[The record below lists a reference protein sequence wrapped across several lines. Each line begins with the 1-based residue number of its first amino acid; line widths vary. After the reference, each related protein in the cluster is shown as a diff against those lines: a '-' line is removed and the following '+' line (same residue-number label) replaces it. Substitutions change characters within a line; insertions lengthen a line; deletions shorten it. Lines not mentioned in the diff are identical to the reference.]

1 MNKKKF
7 SVLKRISMLSAV
19 IMLTLTAAFSLTAC
33 GKSNIPENTVF
44 SADDL
49 AGKSVGVQLGTTGD
63 IYVSDMESDGSG
75 TKVDITKEMMPYR
88 HLSRAKLMLLLSMHS
103 LLKHLSMPIATF
115 ACLMKIL

>member
-1 MNKKKF
+1 MNKKKL

-75 TKVDITKEMMPYR
+75 TKVERFNKGNDAIQALKQGKIDAVVIDAQP
-88 HLSRAKLMLLLSMHS
+88 AKAFVNANSDL
-103 LLKHLSMPIATF
+103 
-115 ACLMKIL
+115 

>member
-1 MNKKKF
+1 MNKKKL

-49 AGKSVGVQLGTTGD
+49 DGKSVGVPV
-63 IYVSDMESDGSG
+63 IYMFP
-75 TKVDITKEMMPYR
+75 IWN
-88 HLSRAKLMLLLSMHS
+88 LMAPELR
-103 LLKHLSMPIATF
+103 
-115 ACLMKIL
+115 

>member
-1 MNKKKF
+1 MNKKKL

-75 TKVDITKEMMPYR
+75 
-88 HLSRAKLMLLLSMHS
+88 SRAKLMLLLSMHS